1 MVSPTRGRLQIW
13 INLFCGWPN
22 CAFDRILTM
31 EDLST
36 DFAQPVRR
44 LGRGFRACRCY
55 ACLGPLEFW
64 IKMFFCSIWS
74 NSGDNGFRQEKT
86 SAAKHILIGKTFF
99 VLSELADEVVD
110 AQTLDARRPYSKCY
124 YLVVH
129 RGASAMRLV
138 SRAIPIESS
147 YYFRLNVDFLV
158 ANLLLS
164 LLLST

>member
-1 MVSPTRGRLQIW
+1 MVSPTRGRLPLW
-13 INLFCGWPN
+13 FNLFRGWPN

-36 DFAQPVRR
+36 GFAQPVRR

-74 NSGDNGFRQEKT
+74 KSGDNGFRQEKT

-110 AQTLDARRPYSKCY
+110 AQNARRPYSKCY

-147 YYFRLNVDFLV
+147 YYFHLNVDVLV
-158 ANLLLS
+158 TSNLLPG